1 MTREPT
7 VRRQNNLVPA
17 VPARF
22 PTKPSNSKGGSRR
35 FPPVPQSAVL
45 GSQSL
50 PLGGTGNGTG
60 ETT

>member
-1 MTREPT
+1 MRREPT
-7 VRRQNNLVPA
+7 VRLEKILVPV
-17 VPARF
+17 VPAWF
-22 PTKPSNSKGGSRR
+22 PTKPSNSKGGSRW
-35 FPPVPQSAVL
+35 FPSVPPKAVL